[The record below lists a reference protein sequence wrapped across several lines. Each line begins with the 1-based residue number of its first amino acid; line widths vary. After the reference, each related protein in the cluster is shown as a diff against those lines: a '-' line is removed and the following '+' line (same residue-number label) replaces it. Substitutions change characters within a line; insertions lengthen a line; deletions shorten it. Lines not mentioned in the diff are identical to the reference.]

1 MQELLGKAV
10 DFHTVDA
17 DGVRIEGVGN
27 GFILVGRVKSQATDA
42 LAGQKVQNLNLSTT
56 VGVGGNSRAV
66 NGAVRELETDGE
78 EAQFIAGRMAVS
90 PGDSP
95 LDTIAE
101 VGLRAKATAQ
111 DTDKLKQLFSGF
123 GVGYNF
129 GVADRVGEQVQGGF
143 FDGVS
148 HGCTSFR
155 IHIFVFAIQFT
166 PWGWW

>member
-10 DFHTVDA
+10 DFHTFDA

-56 VGVGGNSRAV
+56 VGVGGDSRAV

-95 LDTIAE
+95 LDTIAK

-111 DTDKLKQLFSGF
+111 DTDKLEQL
-123 GVGYNF
+123 
-129 GVADRVGEQVQGGF
+129 
-143 FDGVS
+143 
-148 HGCTSFR
+148 
-155 IHIFVFAIQFT
+155 
-166 PWGWW
+166 WGR